1 MGEKNTLKLSITY
14 NKDKL
19 NSYIESLSKDINVSM
34 KNARLAAS
42 CHKGKRGTCGVNFSS
57 LTRSTAE
64 YNILDVFSA

>member
-34 KNARLAAS
+34 KNASIKIQNSDIKIQKDEEGINLEIDKNA
-42 CHKGKRGTCGVNFSS
+42 K
-57 LTRSTAE
+57 
-64 YNILDVFSA
+64 